1 MAGATIKIF
10 LPSGEAQS
18 LRVAEI
24 SNWTGK
30 AVAAPRS
37 ELEQLL
43 AREEMSQSGIYF
55 LLGRHPETNKQLGYI
70 GEAEV
75 VRDRIRQHRDKEFWV
90 QVILF
95 VSKGS
100 LLLIIF

>member
-10 LPSGEAQS
+10 LPNGEAEG

-30 AVAAPRS
+30 AIAAPRS
-37 ELEQLL
+37 ELEQVLD
-43 AREEMSQSGIYF
+43 REEMSQSGIYF
-55 LLGRHPETNKQLGYI
+55 LIGRDPDTNNPLAYI

-75 VRDRIRQHRDKEFWV
+75 VRDRIRQQRDKEF
-90 QVILF
+90 
-95 VSKGS
+95 
-100 LLLIIF
+100 